1 MSVEGEMKEL
11 VINDD
16 DLKEEE
22 MDRVIT
28 RVKAFIINSDKEVLI
43 ARSNGGCQ
51 LPGGHVEKGET
62 YEDALIREIEEE
74 VGISVSKK
82 EITEFFRIRRFMTNY
97 FNTGQNVIS
106 DVVYYVINTDK
117 KPNKKKTHYTSLEKE
132 YQFHI
137 ESVDLKNLA
146 NHVNDIVNKDGK
158 QINRIIADEL
168 IYAYEELKKCNIF

>member
-1 MSVEGEMKEL
+1 MSMGDKMKEL

-16 DLKEEE
+16 NLREEE

-28 RVKAFIINSDKEVLI
+28 RVKAFIINSDKKVLI

-51 LPGGHVEKGET
+51 LPGGHVEKNES
-62 YEDALIREIEEE
+62 YEDALIREIKEE
-74 VGISVSKK
+74 VGISISKQ
-82 EITEFFRIRRFMTNY
+82 EIKEFFKIRRFMKNY
-97 FNTGQNVIS
+97 FNTSQNVIS
-106 DVVYYVINTDK
+106 DVVYYVVNTDQ
-117 KPNKKKTHYTSLEKE
+117 KPNKKNTHYTSLEKE

-137 ESVDLKNLA
+137 ESIDFKNLA
-146 NHVNDIVNKDGK
+146 IHVNDVVNKDGK